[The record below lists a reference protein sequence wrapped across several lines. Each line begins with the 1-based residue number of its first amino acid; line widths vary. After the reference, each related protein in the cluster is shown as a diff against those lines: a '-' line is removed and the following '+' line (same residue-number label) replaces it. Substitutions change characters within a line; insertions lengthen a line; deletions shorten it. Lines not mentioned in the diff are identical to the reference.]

1 MDERLY
7 ALLADGVLILHAS
20 YVLFV
25 IGGQALIVTGWI
37 RHWPWTRNLWFR
49 WLHLG
54 AIGFVVAEAWLG
66 VRCPLTVLENYLREP
81 AGGARYEV
89 SFIGYWLGRLLF
101 YDAPEWIFTMIY
113 TLFGLLVLVTLVMY
127 PPRRT

>member
-1 MDERLY
+1 MRLY
-7 ALLADGVLILHAS
+7 AWLADGVLVLHAS

-25 IGGQALIVTGWI
+25 VGGQALIVAGWI
-37 RHWPWTRNLWFR
+37 RQWSWTRNGWLR

-66 VRCPLTVLENYLREP
+66 VRCPLTLLENDLREL
-81 AGGARYEV
+81 AGGAGYDM
-89 SFIGYWLGRLLF
+89 SFIGHWLGRLLF
-101 YDAPEWIFTMIY
+101 YGAPAWAFTVLY
-113 TLFGLLVLVTLVMY
+113 SLFGLLVLVTLVLY